1 MCYCLQME
9 FELPLRL
16 KQVLLSDYDSIARH
30 EQLRTLPCKPCVAD
44 ILSQYVE
51 QSNSEGL
58 AFEAEV
64 TASPCATSYVS
75 YIRMSLELHIEVQ
88 SMQLPHCPVCRLQMV
103 CRHTLIEP

>member
-1 MCYCLQME
+1 ME

-16 KQVLLSDYDSIARH
+16 KQILLSDYDSIARH
-30 EQLRTLPCKPCVAD
+30 EQLRALPCKPCVAD

-64 TASPCATSYVS
+64 TASPITTSNVLL
-75 YIRMSLELHIEVQ
+75 IKMSLELQIQVK
-88 SMQLPHCPVCRLQMV
+88 SIQLHY
-103 CRHTLIEP
+103 

>member
-1 MCYCLQME
+1 ME

-16 KQVLLSDYDSIARH
+16 KQVLLSEYDSMGRH
-30 EQLRTLPCKPCVAD
+30 SLPELPCRPCVAD

-64 TASPCATSYVS
+64 GCRSCTAFE
-75 YIRMSLELHIEVQ
+75 SLLMPHHI
-88 SMQLPHCPVCRLQMV
+88 
-103 CRHTLIEP
+103 